1 MNRIKLITMILFL
14 FGCRFLCAQTGVI
27 PVYACVNPGV
37 KAVTSGVSSSNF
49 LQGVIPTCLVTV
61 YLTGTTNKAT
71 IYKDS
76 SNTPQ
81 NNPFSANTN
90 GSIPPIYAATS
101 ATYDVQLS
109 GGIPPNTYTS
119 PVTLTGVGTGA
130 GGGAGVLISFQG
142 RTTPAATL
150 QFADLTSTIST
161 QNPHVICF
169 VGPVSGSAAAT
180 TCRTMSLDEFTPGFT
195 ITSFSGG
202 STVEIG
208 ATVTNP
214 AFTASYSSLPTS
226 AQITNT
232 DSIDSPLVLTTPF
245 TSGTVVGAFRKT
257 AATSTT
263 FTLTAIGTA
272 TQTANQSIN
281 WQPRTFGGV
290 GAAGATSTVT
300 ASGNNAVLSTSDT
313 INNAGLNNQSQ
324 YGPYTPNNQK
334 IYILMIGG
342 SHTFIDA
349 NTGFAIPF
357 NTPTAV
363 AFINQNGVSVA
374 MFLYETTAL
383 IGNGVIQFLP
393 RVTS

>member
-1 MNRIKLITMILFL
+1 M
-14 FGCRFLCAQTGVI
+14 
-27 PVYACVNPGV
+27 YACVNPGV

-49 LQGVIPTCLVTV
+49 LQGIIPTCSVTV

-76 SNTPQ
+76 GGTVPQ
-81 NNPFSANTN
+81 NNPFTANTN

-101 ATYDVQLS
+101 AAYDVQLS
-109 GGIPPNTYTS
+109 GGIPPNTYAS
-119 PVTLTGVGTGA
+119 SVTLTGVGTGS

-142 RTTPAATL
+142 RTIPAATL
-150 QFADLTSTIST
+150 MFADMTGTIGNQS
-161 QNPHVICF
+161 PHVICF
-169 VGPVSGSAAAT
+169 VGPVSGSAATT

-214 AFTASYSSLPTS
+214 AFTSSYSSLPTS

-232 DSIDSPLVLTTPF
+232 DSIGSPLVLTTPF
-245 TSGTVVGAFRKT
+245 TSGTVVGSFRKT
-257 AATSTT
+257 TATSTT

-272 TQTANQSIN
+272 TQAANQAIN

-290 GAAGATSTVT
+290 GAAGATSSVT

-313 INNAGLNNQSQ
+313 LGGTSPNGGLNNQSQ
-324 YGPYTPNNQK
+324 YGPFTPNNQK

-349 NTGFAIPF
+349 NTGFSIPF

-363 AFINQNGVSVA
+363 AFINQNGVSVS
-374 MFLYETTAL
+374 MFLYETTSL
-383 IGNGVIQFLP
+383 LGNGVIQFLP
-393 RVTS
+393 KVTS